1 MILEYSVTTSNG
13 PVETLNHIQYN
24 PATYA
29 KGKYAYVFQ
38 GQRNGF
44 QYPSWNGFE
53 ETILGPIIQYSHHKK
68 NLIQIIYSDHHLTIP
83 CGKSLNE
90 VFMLRILVVA

>member
-1 MILEYSVTTSNG
+1 MTSNG
-13 PVETLNHIQYN
+13 LVETLNHIQYN
-24 PATYA
+24 PTTYA

-53 ETILGPIIQYSHHKK
+53 DTILGPIRQYSHHKK
-68 NLIQIIYSDHHLTIP
+68 NFIQLLYSDHHWTTI

-90 VFMLRILVVA
+90 VFMLPILVVA

>member
-1 MILEYSVTTSNG
+1 MTSNG
-13 PVETLNHIQYN
+13 LVETLNHIQYN
-24 PATYA
+24 PTTYA

-53 ETILGPIIQYSHHKK
+53 DTILEPIRQYSDLK
-68 NLIQIIYSDHHLTIP
+68 
-83 CGKSLNE
+83 
-90 VFMLRILVVA
+90 RILSKYFTLIITGQLYMVNL